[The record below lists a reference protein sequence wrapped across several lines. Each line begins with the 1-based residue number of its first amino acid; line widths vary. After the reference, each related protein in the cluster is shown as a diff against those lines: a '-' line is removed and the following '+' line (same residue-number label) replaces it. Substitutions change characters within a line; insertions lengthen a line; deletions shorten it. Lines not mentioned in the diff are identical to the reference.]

1 MIFCYG
7 SHTLWYVNTL
17 KPDAP
22 RTRDPE
28 RTRER
33 ILDAAQDLILDHGFG
48 ATTVDAV
55 NGRAG
60 ITKGA
65 FFHHFPSKADLG
77 RALAHRYAEQDE
89 AHLRENMAR
98 AEKLAS
104 DPLQQLLV
112 FVALYEEQFAAL
124 DQPFPGCLFASFI
137 YENKLFDEDTL
148 VVLRCNAMVWRETLR
163 AKLDQ
168 VAARH
173 PPGRPVDLDTLADF
187 FYALTEGTF
196 VMTKTLGDRTLL
208 VRQCRLMR
216 TLIEQFFAPVA
227 AP

>member
-1 MIFCYG
+1 MD
-7 SHTLWYVNTL
+7 TL
-17 KPDAP
+17 KSDLP

-55 NGRAG
+55 TGKAG

-65 FFHHFPSKADLG
+65 FFHHFRSKVDLG
-77 RALAHRYAEQDE
+77 RALADRYARLDE
-89 AHLRENMAR
+89 SHLAETMAR
-98 AEKLAS
+98 AEKLAT
-104 DPLQQLLV
+104 DPLQQVLI
-112 FVALYEEQFAAL
+112 FIALYEEQFAAL

-137 YENKLFDEDTL
+137 YENKLFDEQTL
-148 VVLRCNAMVWRETLR
+148 LVLRKNALVWRATLK
-163 AKLDQ
+163 AKLEA
-168 VAARH
+168 VAASH
-173 PPGRPVDLDTLADF
+173 PPSRPVDLESLADF

-208 VRQCRLMR
+208 VRQCQLMR
-216 TLIEQFFAPVA
+216 TMVEQLFSPAPSA
-227 AP
+227 

>member
-1 MIFCYG
+1 M
-7 SHTLWYVNTL
+7 NTV

-55 NGRAG
+55 TGRAG

-65 FFHHFPSKADLG
+65 FFHHFPSKAELG
-77 RALAHRYAEQDE
+77 RALAHRYAELDE

-124 DQPFPGCLFASFI
+124 DQPFPGCLFASYI

-148 VVLRCNAMVWRETLR
+148 VVLRRNALAWREAMK
-163 AKLDQ
+163 AKLEQ
-168 VAARH
+168 VAACH
-173 PPGRPVDLDTLADF
+173 PPARPVDLDTLADL

-208 VRQCRLMR
+208 VRQCQLLR
-216 TLIEQFFAPVA
+216 TLIEQLFAPA
-227 AP
+227 ATP

>member
-1 MIFCYG
+1 
-7 SHTLWYVNTL
+7 VDTL
-17 KPDAP
+17 KPDVP

-55 NGRAG
+55 TGRAG

-65 FFHHFPSKADLG
+65 FFHHFPSKAELG
-77 RALAHRYAEQDE
+77 RALAHRYAELDE
-89 AHLRENMAR
+89 THLRENMAR

-124 DQPFPGCLFASFI
+124 DQPFPGCLFASYI

-148 VVLRCNAMVWRETLR
+148 VVLRRNALVWREALK
-163 AKLDQ
+163 AKLAQ
-168 VAARH
+168 VVARH
-173 PPGRPVDLDTLADF
+173 PPGRPVDIDTLSDL

-208 VRQCRLMR
+208 VRQCQLLR
-216 TLIEQFFAPVA
+216 TLIEQLFAPVA

>member
-1 MIFCYG
+1 MD
-7 SHTLWYVNTL
+7 TP
-17 KPDAP
+17 KPDSP

-33 ILDAAQDLILDHGFG
+33 ILDAAQALILDHGFG

-55 NGRAG
+55 TGQAG

-65 FFHHFPSKADLG
+65 FFHHFPSKAELG
-77 RALAHRYAEQDE
+77 RALARRYAELDE
-89 AHLRENMAR
+89 AHLRENLAR

-124 DQPFPGCLFASFI
+124 DQPFPGCLFASYI
-137 YENKLFDEDTL
+137 YENKLFDEETL
-148 VVLRCNAMVWRETLR
+148 VVLRRNALAWRE
-163 AKLDQ
+163 AIKGKLEE
-168 VAARH
+168 VVARH
-173 PPGRPVDLDTLADF
+173 PPARPVDLDALADF

-208 VRQCRLMR
+208 VRQCQLMR
-216 TLIEQFFAPVA
+216 TLVEQLFAPA
-227 AP
+227 AAR

>member
-1 MIFCYG
+1 MDTQKTD
-7 SHTLWYVNTL
+7 ST
-17 KPDAP
+17 

-33 ILDAAQDLILDHGFG
+33 ILDAAQGLILDHGFG

-55 NGRAG
+55 TSRAG

-65 FFHHFPSKADLG
+65 FFHHFPSKSGLG
-77 RALAHRYAEQDE
+77 RALAQRYAEMDE
-89 AHLRENMAR
+89 AHMRETLAR
-98 AEKLAS
+98 AEKLAA

-124 DQPFPGCLFASFI
+124 DQPFPGCLFASYI
-137 YENKLFDEDTL
+137 YEKSLFDEETL
-148 VVLRCNAMVWRETLR
+148 LVLRRNALVWRSTLK
-163 AKLDQ
+163 AKLEE
-168 VAARH
+168 VVARH
-173 PPGRPVDLDTLADF
+173 PPARPVDLETLADF

-208 VRQCRLMR
+208 VRQCQLMR
-216 TLIEQFFAPVA
+216 TLLEQLFAPA
-227 AP
+227 A

>member
-1 MIFCYG
+1 M
-7 SHTLWYVNTL
+7 NTPEL
-17 KPDAP
+17 DSP

-33 ILDAAQDLILDHGFG
+33 LLDAAQDLILDHGFG

-55 NGRAG
+55 AARAG

-65 FFHHFPSKADLG
+65 FFHHFPSKAGLG
-77 RALAHRYAEQDE
+77 RALAERYAALDE
-89 AHLRENMAR
+89 AHLLENLAR
-98 AEKLAS
+98 AEKLAA

-112 FVALYEEQFAAL
+112 FIALYEEQFESL
-124 DQPFPGCLFASFI
+124 DRPFPGCLFASYI
-137 YENKLFDEDTL
+137 YENKLFDEPTL
-148 VVLRCNAMVWRETLR
+148 GVLEHNALLWRKTMR
-163 AKLDQ
+163 AKLEE

-173 PPGRPVDLDTLADF
+173 PPARPVDLDTLADF

-208 VRQCRLMR
+208 VRQCRLAR
-216 TLIEQFFAPVA
+216 TLLEQLFAPVA
-227 AP
+227 RP